1 MGARLPDSRCV
12 QRLASLLAKGS
23 KAGLSDKVL
32 LSGLR
37 CQDCDPAPS
46 AKAAVA
52 GHIRRAQQ
60 AVSPAARSKRIEH
73 GSNALLKS
81 LATFA
86 HHYPF
91 YTPKLAS
98 SSAASPKRQVAHIEH
113 GSSSLL
119 RMLTGHSGDAPS
131 KARHPNTLFYHASA
145 PIAMQAPASA
155 SSARKAAVTRGRAV
169 SGTALQKG
177 IKKQAESWFWPL
189 SDLL

>member
-1 MGARLPDSRCV
+1 V

-37 CQDCDPAPS
+37 CRDCDPAPG
-46 AKAAVA
+46 ARAAPG
-52 GHIRRAQQ
+52 GHSRRAQQ
-60 AVSPAARSKRIEH
+60 AVSPSARSKRVEH

-86 HHYPF
+86 RHYPF

-98 SSAASPKRQVAHIEH
+98 TSAASPKRRVEH

-119 RMLTGHSGDAPS
+119 RMLTGQTGDAPS
-131 KARHPNTLFYHASA
+131 KGRHPNTLFYHASA
-145 PIAMQAPASA
+145 PSALQAPASA
-155 SSARKAAVTRGRAV
+155 SSARKVAVTRGRAV
-169 SGTALQKG
+169 AGTALRG
-177 IKKQAESWFWPL
+177 IKKQADSWFWPL
-189 SDLL
+189 NDLF